1 MQSNTGD
8 LHGCRKGARTSFRAA
23 SQWVLEEMM
32 SLEGKGELWDD
43 DTSGQTLPLSSVSN
57 QTSPLY
63 GERTGKSEHSS
74 LALHLEEL
82 WLVISYTRVSQQG
95 L

>member
-1 MQSNTGD
+1 M
-8 LHGCRKGARTSFRAA
+8 
-23 SQWVLEEMM
+23 LEEMM

-57 QTSPLY
+57 QAVFQPLY